1 MEAEIE
7 ASEGTEKDGQSGYKP
22 SVQYIVD
29 YVQEDRKSA
38 NLYDSEKLESTDK
51 YAVFFGGNYPL
62 IRITTANDTGKE
74 GPLLILKDSYANCF
88 VPFLLTYYDE
98 IIMVD
103 PRYYYD
109 DLTELIKTEKISQIL
124 FLYNA
129 DTFFEDTSLADV
141 LKGDESGNE

>member
-1 MEAEIE
+1 M
-7 ASEGTEKDGQSGYKP
+7 
-22 SVQYIVD
+22 
-29 YVQEDRKSA
+29 
-38 NLYDSEKLESTDK
+38 
-51 YAVFFGGNYPL
+51 
-62 IRITTANDTGKE
+62 
-74 GPLLILKDSYANCF
+74 
-88 VPFLLTYYDE
+88 PFLLPYYDE

-141 LKGDESGNE
+141 LKGDKSGNE